1 MRKETLLELLGNIS
15 EEHIAEFADVSE
27 DRTKKTIPWKVWGS
41 RVACV
46 VVFLVA
52 AVVFIKMPKGKG
64 SKNSEDK
71 SGGTFSSPTEVIDS
85 TSQNPTEELDGT
97 STNSTEEN
105 STSEPSGKKEED
117 VSVVLVL
124 NQLKNPPVSMDMDV
138 QYEFFQKLPYDVW
151 QMVLNDFHT
160 LMGISYDDFILKVPA
175 KWSLLDFYSLSTRGY
190 KDSGLE
196 EDYRMHDYV
205 FEYQT
210 ENSGSITIALCS
222 IEQPLRDCFFECK
235 NPKVSN
241 VYGIEIMVYQYEN
254 TFFTEFKYED
264 VYYDIEMNGVGIEE
278 VQELLKN
285 ILTEG

>member
-1 MRKETLLELLGNIS
+1 MEDSKIVQLYWDRSNEAIPATSEKYGRYCNSIALNILGNWEDA
-15 EEHIAEFADVSE
+15 EECVNDTYLSAWNSMPLH
-27 DRTKKTIPWKVWGS
+27 RTSMLST
-41 RVACV
+41 
-46 VVFLVA
+46 FL
-52 AVVFIKMPKGKG
+52 GKITRNL
-64 SKNSEDK
+64 SINKYK
-71 SGGTFSSPTEVIDS
+71 Y
-85 TSQNPTEELDGT
+85 
-97 STNSTEEN
+97 
-105 STSEPSGKKEED
+105 K
-117 VSVVLVL
+117 

-222 IEQPLRDCFFECK
+222 FEQPLRDCFFECK

-264 VYYDIEMNGVGIEE
+264 VYYDIETNGVGIEE